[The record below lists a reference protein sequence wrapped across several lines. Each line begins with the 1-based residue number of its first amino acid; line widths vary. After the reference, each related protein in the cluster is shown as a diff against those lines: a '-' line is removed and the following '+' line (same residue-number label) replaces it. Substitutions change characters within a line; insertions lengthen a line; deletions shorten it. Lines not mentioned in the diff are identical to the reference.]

1 MKQEIKKCKFPGCN
15 EIAGHKYY
23 TAWCQY
29 HGELKRKA
37 SRLKYE
43 VTHPD
48 HKFRSKVCPLCYTSF
63 KGYSSVTYCPVC
75 REKIRLSKQNDTK
88 YTATKR
94 NGVRIDEHR
103 RIAKQVGAIA
113 QKNDVVHHMDGNKAN
128 NDPSNLVVLSLADHG
143 RLHAHLRV
151 EQLRQP
157 DKTIAQLSWEF
168 IWQNFVPYCFC
179 NEVPGYHYPLSD
191 LED

>member
-1 MKQEIKKCKFPGCN
+1 MCRTINQTKF
-15 EIAGHKYY
+15 
-23 TAWCQY
+23 
-29 HGELKRKA
+29 
-37 SRLKYE
+37 
-43 VTHPD
+43 
-48 HKFRSKVCPLCYTSF
+48 CPT
-63 KGYSSVTYCPVC
+63 C
-75 REKIRLSKQNDTK
+75 RAKISEQSQNNTK
-88 YTATKR
+88 YIAKKN
-94 NGVRIDEHR
+94 NGIKVDEHR
-103 RIAKQVGAIA
+103 QIAKQVGAIT

-168 IWQNFVPYCFC
+168 IWQNFIPYCFC

-191 LED
+191 LEEENNL